1 MSITSA
7 KGFIAGVATAN
18 LRSDG
23 TNDVAVVINNGPLFN
38 AAAVFTSNQVKA
50 APVLWSQE
58 AIKSKIAKAVLLN
71 SGGANACTGAKGF
84 ENTHQSAE
92 VVANFLGISANHV
105 QVCSTG
111 LIGKHLNMQTFIPAI
126 NQAISNADASQ
137 GLAAARA
144 IMTTDSKPKETKIIT
159 NGFTIG
165 GMIKGAGM
173 LAPNL
178 ATMLCVLTTDAIIDS
193 ENIEIIL
200 KKCVKRTLNRI
211 DSDGCTSTND
221 TVILL
226 ASGASEVTPNI
237 IDFENSL
244 MQVLTKLSQLLIGD
258 AEGSTKDIKI
268 SVLSASNEEMAE
280 AAARAVARNNL
291 FKAAMFGS
299 DPNWGRIIAAL
310 GTIEHPF
317 DQFAVDVKI
326 NGKLYCHKGEQYQ
339 DSVVS
344 DLSGRLIDVEIAF
357 NLGEESATIWTN
369 DLSEKYVYENSAYS
383 S

>member
-7 KGFIAGVATAN
+7 KGFIAGVASAN

-23 TNDVAVVINNGPLFN
+23 SNDVAVVINKGPIFN

-58 AIKSKIAKAVLLN
+58 AIKSKTAKAVLLN

-84 ENTHQSAE
+84 ENTHRSAE
-92 VVANFLGISANHV
+92 AVANILGISSNHV

-111 LIGKHLNMQTFIPAI
+111 LIGKHLNMQTLIPAI
-126 NQAISNADASQ
+126 AQAISTADISS
-137 GLAAARA
+137 GSAAARA
-144 IMTTDSKPKETKIIT
+144 IMTTDSTPKETEVIT

-178 ATMLCVLTTDAIIDS
+178 ATMLCVITTDAIVDPDNL
-193 ENIEIIL
+193 ERIL
-200 KKCVKRTLNRI
+200 KKCVKQTLNRI

-226 ASGASEVTPNI
+226 ASGASGITPSEI
-237 IDFENSL
+237 EFDNSL
-244 MQVLTKLSQLLIGD
+244 MQVLTNLSQQLIGD
-258 AEGSTKDIKI
+258 AEGSTKNIRI
-268 SVLSASNEEMAE
+268 TVEGASSEDMAE
-280 AAARAVARNNL
+280 AAARAVARSNL

-299 DPNWGRIIAAL
+299 DPNWGRILAAL
-310 GTIEHPF
+310 GTIEEPF

-326 NGKLYCHKGEQYQ
+326 NGKLYCHKGEEFQ
-339 DSVVS
+339 DSATS
-344 DLSGRLIDVEIAF
+344 DLSGRLIEVEISF
-357 NLGEESATIWTN
+357 NSGEGSATVWTN